1 MSYELLQFPHAM
13 RQLRQLRKTHNPRHN
28 EIIKAIRALAENP
41 RPGASEELVGR
52 SGRRVRIGE
61 YRVIYQIDDKK
72 RTVTVIAVAHRREVY
87 KR

>member
-28 EIIKAIRALAENP
+28 EIVKAIRALAENP
-41 RPGASEELVGR
+41 RPSASEKLVGR
-52 SGRRVRIGE
+52 SGRRVRIAE
-61 YRVIYQIDDKK
+61 YRVIYQIDDEK
-72 RTVTVIAVAHRREVY
+72 RIVTVIAVAHRREVY